1 MNAASDST
9 FVEMAFSFQ
18 RAAFIGYEPR
28 FTAKSLLCPGIH
40 CKKYLRR
47 NGFCCFRKQNPLWGF
62 KEYCFEHSPIPQEKR
77 NALYGLLVS
86 HFKTE
91 ERLATSA
98 SIDFSGHEDAHEKM
112 LETVSQTLGQMA
124 SNNSDLYSLIRYISY
139 WFEIHILRHDLTLA
153 KCLSAAAH

>member
-1 MNAASDST
+1 MSARQYSMLPQNLQVNIPEIDVEHDEL
-9 FVEMAFSFQ
+9 FVFLE
-18 RAAFIGYEPR
+18 
-28 FTAKSLLCPGIH
+28 
-40 CKKYLRR
+40 
-47 NGFCCFRKQNPLWGF
+47 GF

-77 NALYGLLVS
+77 NALYRLLVS

-91 ERLATSA
+91 EHLATSA

-139 WFEIHILRHDLTLA
+139 WFEIHILRYDLTLA

>member
-1 MNAASDST
+1 MSVRQYSMLPQNLQVNIPEIDVEHDEL
-9 FVEMAFSFQ
+9 FVFLE
-18 RAAFIGYEPR
+18 
-28 FTAKSLLCPGIH
+28 
-40 CKKYLRR
+40 
-47 NGFCCFRKQNPLWGF
+47 GF
-62 KEYCFEHSPIPQEKR
+62 KEYCFEQSPIPQEKR
-77 NALYGLLVS
+77 TALYRLLVS

-91 ERLATSA
+91 ERLAASA

-139 WFEIHILRHDLTLA
+139 WFEIHILRYDLTLA

>member
-1 MNAASDST
+1 
-9 FVEMAFSFQ
+9 
-18 RAAFIGYEPR
+18 
-28 FTAKSLLCPGIH
+28 
-40 CKKYLRR
+40 
-47 NGFCCFRKQNPLWGF
+47 
-62 KEYCFEHSPIPQEKR
+62 
-77 NALYGLLVS
+77 VS

-139 WFEIHILRHDLTLA
+139 WFEIHILRYDLILA